1 MIIVLLYQSID
12 RFGQY
17 NLKSEKY
24 ITCIK
29 CVEPVD
35 ILKIENYY
43 LIILEMALRSF
54 VTFTKKSYKP
64 P

>member
-24 ITCIK
+24 ITCM
-29 CVEPVD
+29 
-35 ILKIENYY
+35 KIENYY
-43 LIILEMALRSF
+43 LIILEMALQSF
-54 VTFTKKSYKP
+54 VTFTEKSYKP